1 MRKQNEVKIEYGIA
15 IVKPWSQAM
24 YDHNDEVAVQA
35 RAILNNMLQEFRD
48 KLDPAE
54 ESMQKDDLQNFGSR
68 VVGYGGWLGF
78 ENERIMD
85 EIEREINNAPYYRLK
100 DIAEYLGIELE
111 KGFVGFN

>member
-1 MRKQNEVKIEYGIA
+1 MKKAPKQEYGID

-24 YDHNDEVAVQA
+24 YDHNDEVAEQV
-35 RAILNNMLQEFRD
+35 RDILNNMLQEFRD
-48 KLDPAE
+48 KLDPEE

-85 EIEREINNAPYYRLK
+85 EIEMEIDNAPYYRLQEIVA
-100 DIAEYLGIELE
+100 DLGIKLE
-111 KGFVGFN
+111 KGFVGF